1 MHCSEE
7 RPKAIA
13 PEKGFIFDIRPAG
26 YQGLTVRTYNRKM
39 TIASMPVCEP
49 AEHAFDKVA
58 ALVAVDIEGNGPV
71 SVGLAGNAGFDAS
84 VGQKVP
90 EPITIVWIRNV
101 PVLVIIPLTDNNKLR
116 LESGRSSGREVISD
130 GSLRIYEPLST
141 GYFATLIVLLTI
153 PVRRPLWAW

>member
-1 MHCSEE
+1 
-7 RPKAIA
+7 
-13 PEKGFIFDIRPAG
+13 
-26 YQGLTVRTYNRKM
+26 
-39 TIASMPVCEP
+39 MPVCEP

-71 SVGLAGNAGFDAS
+71 SIGLAGNAGFEAS

-90 EPITIVWIRNV
+90 EPIAVVWIRNV
-101 PVLVIIPLTDNNKLR
+101 PVLVIILCTDNNKLR
-116 LESGRSSGREVISD
+116 LESGRSSGRKVISD

-141 GYFATLIVLLTI
+141 DYFATLIVLLTI

>member
-1 MHCSEE
+1 
-7 RPKAIA
+7 
-13 PEKGFIFDIRPAG
+13 
-26 YQGLTVRTYNRKM
+26 M
-39 TIASMPVCEP
+39 TIAAMPVCGP

-58 ALVAVDIEGNGPV
+58 ALVAVGIEGNGMA

-90 EPITIVWIRNV
+90 EPIAVVWIRNV